1 MLNNTGRYTQSNE
14 NTSPVTLE
22 TAIVAVYDSQPN
34 GTSDLAF
41 DFGLKGTIVYRLPS
55 GRAAIGK
62 FSIIVGVLTV
72 TYGDKRKVKFL
83 SGTDM
88 PLSVAETLMSDLMSE
103 AA

>member
-14 NTSPVTLE
+14 NTSPVAPE
-22 TAIVAVYDSQPN
+22 TAIVAVYDPRPGGMS
-34 GTSDLAF
+34 
-41 DFGLKGTIVYRLPS
+41 DFGVKGTIVYRLPS

-72 TYGDKRKVKFL
+72 AYGDKRKGKLL

-88 PLSVAETLMSDLMSE
+88 PLSVAETLMSDLVSE